1 VGVLRLQNKG
11 IIQFGFREERGGPH
25 LARTMMLKE
34 LRLLFSFVD
43 DPDAGKFDYLRSIVE
58 DNCLGK
64 RSDRTRKLTA
74 RHLIDLYGLNPDI
87 TLFRSLRY
95 FWKRDTEG
103 QPLLAMTCAI
113 SRDSILRSSLS
124 FIESYTL
131 GQRVTREALEEFI
144 NNLEADRFSPA
155 TLKSTAQNINS
166 SWTQSGHLQGRIKK
180 IRSQPKAT
188 PGAISFALLLG
199 YLSGVR
205 GESLYQTEY
214 AKLLDC
220 SMEESIE
227 LSVEASRKGWIV
239 LKRLGSVIEVLFP
252 NLLSEKEMEW
262 VREQS

>member
-1 VGVLRLQNKG
+1 MGSAMQKNNLKR
-11 IIQFGFREERGGPH
+11 FGFRYDSSGVH
-25 LARTMMLKE
+25 LARTIMFQELK
-34 LRLLFSFVD
+34 LLFSFVD
-43 DPDAGKFDYLRSIVE
+43 DPNADKSDYLKAIVD

-64 RSDRTRKLTA
+64 RSDKTRKLTA
-74 RHLIDLYGLNPDI
+74 RHLSALYILDPDS

-95 FWKRDTEG
+95 FWERDMEG
-103 QPLLAMTCAI
+103 QPLLAMICAI
-113 SRDSILRSSLS
+113 ARDSILRSSVPFIQS
-124 FIESYTL
+124 FTL
-131 GQRVTREALEEFI
+131 GQRVTREALEAFI
-144 NNLEADRFSPA
+144 NNLETGRFSPA

-166 SWTQSGHLQGRIKK
+166 TWTQSGHLQGRIKK
-180 IRSQPKAT
+180 IRSQPKTT
-188 PGAISFALLLG
+188 PGAVSFALLLG

-220 SMEESIE
+220 SMEEAIA
-227 LSVEASRKGWIV
+227 LSVDASRKGWIV